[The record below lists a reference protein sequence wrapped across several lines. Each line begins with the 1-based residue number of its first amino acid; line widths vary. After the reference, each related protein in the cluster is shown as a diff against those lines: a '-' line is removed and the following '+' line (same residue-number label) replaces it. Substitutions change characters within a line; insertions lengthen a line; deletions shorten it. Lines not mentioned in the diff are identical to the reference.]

1 VSGALPRLLL
11 ALALAGGLA
20 SLHCQPAPSGSTARS
35 APAASLPA
43 DVQGTLTYQRDGNI
57 YVLPLVSKAERKLTD
72 FPPASPAV
80 FSARSPDG
88 SRLAYVRQEGLG
100 SVLYVAN
107 GDGTDPRKLLDVTAA
122 GATLERLQWT
132 PAGDALLYTYHGFLM
147 EGTRILGELFRA
159 ERLDPAG
166 GSPTVLAE
174 DAEGPS
180 MAPSGAI
187 AFVRTTRTGQQ
198 LVVREP
204 GGAERVLVAERSFVS
219 LAAPRFSRDGKR
231 LAFVAVGEGPQ
242 VGAVAPP
249 WALDPR
255 RALTALRD
263 ALGPRPALAH
273 GEPWDIWLA
282 ELGGGV
288 RRVNKLAE
296 DEPTVAWSA
305 DDRYLAVSGGTGVYI
320 IEVASGQATQLTRAG
335 GFGGI
340 DWTP

>member
-1 VSGALPRLLL
+1 MRWALVPL
-11 ALALAGGLA
+11 AMVLGLVGVA
-20 SLHCQPAPSGSTARS
+20 SCQAAPSNSSARS
-35 APAASLPA
+35 VVDAPLPA

-57 YVLPLVSKAERKLTD
+57 YVLPLTSKQERKLTD
-72 FPPASPAV
+72 FPPAAPAV
-80 FSARSPDG
+80 FSARAPDG

-100 SVLYVAN
+100 SALYLAN
-107 GDGTDPRKLLDVTAA
+107 SDGGDARKLLDVSEA
-122 GATLERLQWT
+122 GATLEWLQWT
-132 PAGDALLYTYHGFLM
+132 PSGDALLYTYHGFLM

-159 ERLDPAG
+159 ERLDVAG
-166 GSPTVLAE
+166 GSPTVVVE
-174 DAEGPS
+174 DAEGPT
-180 MAPSGAI
+180 MASTGAI

-204 GGAERVLVAERSFVS
+204 EGSERVLVPERSFTS
-219 LAAPRFSRDGKR
+219 LAAPRFSHDGR
-231 LAFVAVGEGPQ
+231 RVAFVAVGEGPQ
-242 VGAVAPP
+242 VGAAAPS

-255 RALTALRD
+255 HALAALR
-263 ALGPRPALAH
+263 AGLAPPVALAH

-288 RRVNKLAE
+288 RRVNKLGE

-305 DDRYLAVSGGTGVYI
+305 DDRYLAVSGGTGVYVLD
-320 IEVASGQATQLTRAG
+320 VASGQATQLTKVG